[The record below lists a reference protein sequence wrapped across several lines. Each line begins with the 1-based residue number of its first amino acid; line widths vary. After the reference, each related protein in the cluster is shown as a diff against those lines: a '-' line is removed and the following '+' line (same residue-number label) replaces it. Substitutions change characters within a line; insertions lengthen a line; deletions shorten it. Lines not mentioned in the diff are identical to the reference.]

1 MKGST
6 YLIAVLWVPPSNFK
20 KVSFNFLLSDDLAF
34 CGVAPRNAP
43 KSESDV
49 QRFREH
55 SVRERNILKYKML
68 NNLKLIFDISLK
80 TGEVPREWKEAN
92 VTPLFKKGC
101 KLERSNYRP
110 VSLTS
115 TICKI
120 LESIIRDKIMKYMQ
134 LKK

>member
-1 MKGST
+1 MRRDEGDNIFNCC
-6 YLIAVLWVPPSNFK
+6 LMGPPSTFK

-68 NNLKLIFDISLK
+68 NNLQPRLTAIVVTFICSRT
-80 TGEVPREWKEAN
+80 TGYKVI
-92 VTPLFKKGC
+92 V
-101 KLERSNYRP
+101 
-110 VSLTS
+110 
-115 TICKI
+115 
-120 LESIIRDKIMKYMQ
+120 M
-134 LKK
+134 